1 MGDGIAGMKRS
12 PCTRFLK
19 LKLKLQNSRP
29 QASMSSARVWVF
41 MTPQDVIP
49 LYSMESPSIIINL
62 FFAYSALARPLS
74 TTEVPPTSSTANIT
88 LPAGSTNHGDP
99 HLLCTPASWFTVAS
113 FILANFVAH
122 SATTPFYPGERTVEK
137 ALAFATSFLF
147 PAAGVAR
154 GLNTI
159 ARGIMVLAAP
169 GKSEL
174 QQAAAAGALCMVIR
188 TSEWT
193 PAPGRSLVHGTMQ
206 QGFVN
211 KPFLEIK

>member
-1 MGDGIAGMKRS
+1 
-12 PCTRFLK
+12 
-19 LKLKLQNSRP
+19 
-29 QASMSSARVWVF
+29 MSAHL
-41 MTPQDVIP
+41 P
-49 LYSMESPSIIINL
+49 LYYIGKQCPYQSGIGIYEISRCDPPTMESTLIIVSL
-62 FFAYSALARPLS
+62 FFPSSALARPL
-74 TTEVPPTSSTANIT
+74 EVPLTSSAANVT

-99 HLLCTPASWFTVAS
+99 HLLCTPASWFTIAS
-113 FILANFVAH
+113 FILANYVAH
-122 SATTPFYPGERTVEK
+122 SATTPIYPGERTVET

-147 PAAGVAR
+147 PGAGITR

-159 ARGIMVLAAP
+159 ARGIMVLATP

-193 PAPGRSLVHGTMQ
+193 PALGTGSVVHGVTQ

-211 KPFLEIK
+211 KQFLQIK

>member
-1 MGDGIAGMKRS
+1 
-12 PCTRFLK
+12 
-19 LKLKLQNSRP
+19 
-29 QASMSSARVWVF
+29 
-41 MTPQDVIP
+41 MTTLGVIP
-49 LYSMESPSIIINL
+49 SIPLLQPTMESTSIIVSL
-62 FFAYSALARPLS
+62 LLGYSALARPL
-74 TTEVPPTSSTANIT
+74 EVPPTSSTANVT

-159 ARGIMVLAAP
+159 ARGIMVLATP

-193 PAPGRSLVHGTMQ
+193 PAPGIGSVVHCTTQ

-211 KPFLEIK
+211 KQFLQIK

>member
-1 MGDGIAGMKRS
+1 
-12 PCTRFLK
+12 
-19 LKLKLQNSRP
+19 
-29 QASMSSARVWVF
+29 
-41 MTPQDVIP
+41 
-49 LYSMESPSIIINL
+49 MESTSIIVSL
-62 FFAYSALARPLS
+62 LLGYSALARPL
-74 TTEVPPTSSTANIT
+74 EVPPTGSTADIN

-122 SATTPFYPGERTVEK
+122 SATTPIYPGERTAEK
-137 ALAFATSFLF
+137 ALAFATSFFF
-147 PAAGVAR
+147 PAAGVGR

-159 ARGIMVLAAP
+159 ARGIMVLATP

-188 TSEWT
+188 TKWT
-193 PAPGRSLVHGTMQ
+193 PALGTGSIVHGTTQ

-211 KPFLEIK
+211 KQFLEIK